1 MSATAIGGAAR
12 AVRTARK
19 AGLALILGA
28 LGAIAP
34 LSIDM
39 YLPALPALGRDFGAG
54 AAQIQLTL
62 SAFLL
67 GLALGQIVAGPISDV
82 LGRRRPLLIGIA
94 AYAVASLLCI
104 LAPSAGALTLL
115 RFVQGAAGSAG
126 IVIASAVVRDLYA
139 GIAAA
144 RYFSMLM
151 LVSGL
156 APILAPIFGAQ
167 VLRFT
172 SWQGVFVVLA
182 VLGTVL
188 LLAVALGMR
197 ETLPPE
203 SRQRGGIRATVTTFR
218 QLLADRAFLSYTLAS
233 GLAFAAMFV
242 YISGSPFVLQEIYG
256 VSPQQF
262 SLLFGMNAVGLVGA
276 SQVNA
281 HLVGRVAPRRLL
293 IAGLVAQV
301 VGALILLAVVASG
314 TIGLIGVVPALFVV
328 VASLGFV
335 RPNATML
342 ALAGQPSTAGSAAAL
357 MGVLQFALGATT
369 APLAGIGGL
378 TALPMA
384 AVITALSASALA
396 VLVLLRSG
404 APLSSP
410 SLERQQPDG

>member
-1 MSATAIGGAAR
+1 MNGVIMTGAQLVDR
-12 AVRTARK
+12 RARK
-19 AGLALILGA
+19 VGFAIVLGA

-39 YLPALPALGRDFGAG
+39 YLPALPALGRAFGAG
-54 AAQIQLTL
+54 ASHIQLTL

-67 GLALGQIVAGPISDV
+67 GLALGQIVAGPLSDV
-82 LGRRRPLLIGIA
+82 LGRRHPLLIGLA

-104 LAPSAGALTLL
+104 LAPSAAALIVL

-126 IVIASAVVRDLYA
+126 IVIASAIVRDLYV
-139 GIAAA
+139 GVAAA
-144 RYFSMLM
+144 RYYSMLM

-156 APILAPIFGAQ
+156 APILAPIVGAQ

-182 VLGTVL
+182 LLGTLL
-188 LLAVALGMR
+188 LLAVAVGMR
-197 ETLPPE
+197 ETLPLE
-203 SRQRGGIRATVTTFR
+203 SRQRGGIGATLATFCR
-218 QLLADRAFLSYTLAS
+218 LLRDRAFLGYTLAS
-233 GLAFAAMFV
+233 GLAFGAMFV
-242 YISGSPFVLQEIYG
+242 YISGSPFVLQGIYK

-262 SLLFGMNAVGLVGA
+262 SLLFGINAVGLVTA

-281 HLVGRVAPRRLL
+281 RLVGHVSPRRLL
-293 IAGLVAQV
+293 VAGLIAQA
-301 VGALILLAVVASG
+301 VGAMALLVVVANDL
-314 TIGLIGVVPALFVV
+314 IGLAGIVPALFVV

-342 ALAGQPSTAGSAAAL
+342 ALAGQPKTAGSAAGL
-357 MGVLQFALGATT
+357 IGVLQFAIGAAA

-384 AVITALSASALA
+384 VLIAALSAGALA
-396 VLVLLRSG
+396 VLALLGSG
-404 APLSSP
+404 SRPHELLA
-410 SLERQQPDG
+410 

>member
-1 MSATAIGGAAR
+1 MNGAIMTR
-12 AVRTARK
+12 AQLAGRGARK
-19 AGLALILGA
+19 VGFAIILGA

-39 YLPALPALGRDFGAG
+39 YLPALPALGRAFGAG
-54 AAQIQLTL
+54 ASQIQLTL

-67 GLALGQIVAGPISDV
+67 GLALGQVVAGPLSDV
-82 LGRRRPLLIGIA
+82 VGRRRPLLIGLA

-104 LAPSAGALTLL
+104 LAPSTAALVLL

-126 IVIASAVVRDLYA
+126 IVIASAVVRDLYV

-144 RYFSMLM
+144 RYYSMLM

-156 APILAPIFGAQ
+156 APILAPIVGAQ

-172 SWQGVFVVLA
+172 SWQGVFIVLA
-182 VLGTVL
+182 LLGTLL
-188 LLAVALGMR
+188 LLAVALGLR
-197 ETLPPE
+197 ETLPLE
-203 SRQRGGIRATVTTFR
+203 SRQRGGIHVTLTTFWR
-218 QLLADRAFLSYTLAS
+218 LFRDRAFLGYTLAS

-242 YISGSPFVLQEIYG
+242 YISGSPFVLQEIYSI
-256 VSPQQF
+256 SPQEF
-262 SLLFGMNAVGLVGA
+262 SLLFGMNAVGLVIA

-281 HLVGRVAPRRLL
+281 RLVGRVAPRRLL
-293 IAGLVAQV
+293 VAGLIAQAV
-301 VGALILLAVVASG
+301 SALVLLAVVANG
-314 TIGLIGVVPALFVV
+314 RIGLSGIVPALFVI

-342 ALAGQPSTAGSAAAL
+342 ALAGHPNTAGSAAAL
-357 MGVLQFALGATT
+357 MGVLQFAIAAAA

-384 AVITALSASALA
+384 VLIAALSAGARA
-396 VLVLLRSG
+396 VLALRGLG
-404 APLSSP
+404 ARPRDLP
-410 SLERQQPDG
+410 RAHDTTMV